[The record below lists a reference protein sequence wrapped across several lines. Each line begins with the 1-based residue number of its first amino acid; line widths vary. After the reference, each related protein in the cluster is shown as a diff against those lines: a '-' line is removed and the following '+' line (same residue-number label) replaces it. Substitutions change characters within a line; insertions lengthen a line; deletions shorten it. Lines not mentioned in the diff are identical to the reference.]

1 MNESKCILFPYLV
14 LFSNFLKI
22 HFYSLVLAHIFYLL
36 VLDIE
41 IKIRLIFFRP
51 NNSILEIMLLTI
63 RLIRYLITV
72 ILMVLI

>member
-1 MNESKCILFPYLV
+1 MNESECILFPYLE
-14 LFSNFLKI
+14 LFSILKI

>member
-1 MNESKCILFPYLV
+1 MNESECILFPYLE
-14 LFSNFLKI
+14 LFSILKI
-22 HFYSLVLAHIFYLL
+22 HFVSLILAHIFYLL

-63 RLIRYLITV
+63 RLI
-72 ILMVLI
+72 

>member
-1 MNESKCILFPYLV
+1 MYFVSVFRVIQH
-14 LFSNFLKI
+14 FLKI

>member
-1 MNESKCILFPYLV
+1 MNESECILFPYLE
-14 LFSNFLKI
+14 LFSILKI

-51 NNSILEIMLLTI
+51 NNSILEII
-63 RLIRYLITV
+63 FY
-72 ILMVLI
+72 

>member
-1 MNESKCILFPYLV
+1 MNESECILFPYLE
-14 LFSNFLKI
+14 LFSILKI

-36 VLDIE
+36 VLDIK

-63 RLIRYLITV
+63 RLIRYLITL

>member
-1 MNESKCILFPYLV
+1 MNESECILFPYLE
-14 LFSNFLKI
+14 LFSILKI

-51 NNSILEIMLLTI
+51 NNSILEIILLTI
-63 RLIRYLITV
+63 RLIRYLITL

>member
-1 MNESKCILFPYLV
+1 MNESECILFPYLE
-14 LFSNFLKI
+14 LFSILKI

-63 RLIRYLITV
+63 RLIRYLITL

>member
-1 MNESKCILFPYLV
+1 MNESECILFPYLE
-14 LFSNFLKI
+14 LFSILKI

-36 VLDIE
+36 VLDIK

>member
-1 MNESKCILFPYLV
+1 MYFVSVFRVIQH
-14 LFSNFLKI
+14 FLKI

-51 NNSILEIMLLTI
+51 NNSILEIILLTI
-63 RLIRYLITV
+63 R
-72 ILMVLI
+72 

>member
-1 MNESKCILFPYLV
+1 MNESECILFPYLE
-14 LFSNFLKI
+14 LFSILKI

-36 VLDIE
+36 VLDIK

-51 NNSILEIMLLTI
+51 NNSILEIILLTI
-63 RLIRYLITV
+63 RLIRYLITL